1 MAVVKRVAAAVAC
14 IVLSAGIASAS
25 PDQASRIVDRTMTCK
40 TWGSGYPDPLRTLA
54 VAAESNHAQATN
66 GPQGSPQ
73 LVVAQIALGVNGADQ
88 VVVSRTACAA
98 RSKPIK
104 LSAQGL
110 RSGEND
116 FGNKWR
122 CPVPSAVVMRVRT
135 VFARPVTLEPAVDA
149 NYLLIARGRISKGSL
164 AIETKNGTRL
174 AFASVDKGGKTDIFV
189 ARPRCQ
195 RNRF

>member
-1 MAVVKRVAAAVAC
+1 MRLVAVLLVLAAAGV
-14 IVLSAGIASAS
+14 ASAA
-25 PDQASRIVDRTMTCK
+25 PQPASRILDRMMICR
-40 TWGSGYPDPLRTLA
+40 TWGSGYPDPLRNLA
-54 VAAESNHAQATN
+54 VVGGPNHAQATN
-66 GPQGSPQ
+66 GPQGSPR

-88 VVVSRTACAA
+88 VVVSRTACAM

-122 CPVPSAVVMRVRT
+122 CPVPATVVMRVRA
-135 VFARPVTLEPAVDA
+135 VFAKPVTLEPAVDA
-149 NYLLIARGRISKGSL
+149 NYLLIATGRISRGSL
-164 AIETKNGTRL
+164 AVETKTGTRL
-174 AFASVDKGGKTDIFV
+174 AFASVDKGGKTDLFV